1 MKNLKPKIKHV
12 RTNKQRDTK
21 MISMVTCIKPKKKK
35 FNTKIQATSPQQLTT
50 NETKNKKNKK
60 ERKRPWPLSASYH
73 FLFIYLFLFIYKRKE
88 RNNWLIIIFFY
99 IYISW

>member
-35 FNTKIQATSPQQLTT
+35 KKIQYENSSHKPTT
-50 NETKNKKNKK
+50 IDYE
-60 ERKRPWPLSASYH
+60 
-73 FLFIYLFLFIYKRKE
+73 
-88 RNNWLIIIFFY
+88 
-99 IYISW
+99 